1 MKRESGEPSRQ
12 SVKRWESRNIWTH
25 TSACPPACCPSPSF
39 LFVCYLLNQFTKVA
53 GNSNSSPSI
62 LKRAHPLTW
71 ASSAPESWES
81 ARKSGPW
88 KAPIGH
94 AAAIK
99 WGHVAPWTCLAA
111 WLGLP
116 AYFLQGP
123 LPCRVYKH
131 SAKVSLLCT
140 VQRLYPQKPCV
151 TSSFG
156 NLCVFKDLF
165 FSENASVSLWPYPMP
180 AIILFAVYENMLS
193 MQCLFS
199 AYLRGQRN
207 TFEGFKPRLPSAS
220 M

>member
-1 MKRESGEPSRQ
+1 MPKWLQYYMGWGCFSRPPKMFSLFMYDPMSPLAAHFYWNSGEERAVRQ

-156 NLCVFKDLF
+156 KLCVF
-165 FSENASVSLWPYPMP
+165 
-180 AIILFAVYENMLS
+180 
-193 MQCLFS
+193 
-199 AYLRGQRN
+199 
-207 TFEGFKPRLPSAS
+207 
-220 M
+220 